1 MLPFDGC
8 RHTYLGAGIHIEMPL
23 PAGTKDRADM
33 EDQIEA
39 PAKSIREHLKLEG
52 GRPIVMST
60 QFEPAGDQPTAI
72 AELVEAIKEGEQ
84 NQVLLGDTGTGKT
97 YTMAKVIEATQRPA
111 IIMAPNKT
119 LAAQLYGEFKGFFPD
134 NAVEYFVSYYDY
146 YQPEAYVARSDTYI
160 EKESQINEQI
170 DRMRHSATRALL
182 ERDDV
187 IIIASVSCI
196 YGIGSVE
203 TYGAMTQDLAVGK
216 DYDQRK
222 VMQDLVAQQYRRN
235 DQAFARGSFRVRGD
249 SLEIWPAH
257 LDDRAWKLS
266 FFGED
271 LESIHEF
278 DPLTGERTDTLE
290 KVRVYANSHY
300 VTPRPTMQ
308 QAIKGIKSELGTRL
322 KQLVDEGKLLEAQR
336 LEQRTN
342 FDLEMLEATGVCN
355 GIENYSRYLTGRAPG
370 EPPPTLF
377 EYIPDNAIVFA
388 DESHVS
394 VPQIGGMFK
403 GDYRRKFTLAEHGFR
418 LPSCMDNRP
427 LKFEEWDAMR
437 PQSVFVSATPQSW
450 ELEQSGGVFAEQVI
464 RPTGL
469 IDPPVE
475 IRPVEMQ
482 VDDLL
487 DEVRKVADAGFRT
500 LCTVLTK
507 RMAEDLT
514 EYMHEQGIRVRYMHS
529 DIDTLERIEILRD
542 LRLGAFDVLIGI
554 NLLREGLDIP
564 ECGLV
569 AILDADKEGFLRSET
584 SLVQTIGRAARN
596 AEGRVIMYADKITG
610 SMERAIGETNRR
622 REKQS
627 AYNEKHGITPST
639 IKKNVDDVLEGLFP
653 ADTDQSRVTA
663 KIDKKPLMGAN
674 LATHLDALRKDML
687 KAAENLEFEEAARMR
702 DEIKRLETV
711 ELTVADDPLA
721 RQSAVDQ
728 AVEAAQKKKGRSKAG
743 RAGTTV
749 VRGKSQRRKMR

>member
-1 MLPFDGC
+1 MNTTFD
-8 RHTYLGAGIHIEMPL
+8 
-23 PAGTKDRADM
+23 
-33 EDQIEA
+33 
-39 PAKSIREHLKLEG
+39 
-52 GRPIVMST
+52 
-60 QFEPAGDQPTAI
+60 PAGDQPTAI
-72 AELVEAIKEGEQ
+72 AELSQGVLDGDRD
-84 NQVLLGDTGTGKT
+84 QVLLGATGTGKT
-97 YTMAKVIEATQRPA
+97 FTMAKVIEETQCPA
-111 IIMAPNKT
+111 IILAPNKT

-146 YQPEAYVARSDTYI
+146 YQPEAYVPRSDTYI

-187 IIIASVSCI
+187 IIVASVSCI

-203 TYGAMTQDLAVGK
+203 TYSAMTQDLKVGGE
-216 DYDQRK
+216 YDQRA
-222 VMQDLVAQQYRRN
+222 VIADLVAQQYKRN
-235 DQAFARGSFRVRGD
+235 DQAFQRGSFRVRGD

-257 LDDRAWKLS
+257 LEDRAWKLS

-271 LESIHEF
+271 LESITEF
-278 DPLTGERTDTLE
+278 DPLTGQKTDSFDQ
-290 KVRVYANSHY
+290 VRVYANSHY
-300 VTPRPTMQ
+300 VTPKPTMN
-308 QAIKGIKSELGTRL
+308 QAVIGIKKELRQRL
-322 KQLVDEGKLLEAQR
+322 DQLVGEGKLLEAQR

-342 FDLEMLEATGVCN
+342 FDIEMLEATGVCN

-377 EYIPDNAIVFA
+377 EFIPDNAIVFA

-394 VPQIGGMFK
+394 VPQIGGMYR

-437 PQSVFVSATPQSW
+437 PQSVFVSATPGKW
-450 ELEQSGGVFAEQVI
+450 EIEQTGGVFTEQVI

-469 IDPPVE
+469 LDPQVE

-487 DEVRKVADAGFRT
+487 DEVRRVTEQGYRT
-500 LCTVLTK
+500 LCTTLTK

-514 EYMHEQGIRVRYMHS
+514 EYMHEQGIKVRYMHS
-529 DIDTLERIEILRD
+529 DIDTIERIEILRD

-584 SLVQTIGRAARN
+584 SLIQTIGRAARN
-596 AEGRVIMYADKITG
+596 ADGRVIMYADRITG
-610 SMERAIGETNRR
+610 SMERALAETERR
-622 REKQS
+622 REKQI
-627 AYNEKHGITPST
+627 AYNEEHGITPET
-639 IKKNVDDVLEGLFP
+639 VKKNVDDILAGLYQG
-653 ADTDQSRVTA
+653 DVDMNRVTA
-663 KIDKKPLMGAN
+663 KVDKPLVGAN
-674 LATHLDALRKDML
+674 LQAHLDGLRDEMR
-687 KAAENLEFEEAARMR
+687 KAAENLEFEEAARLR
-702 DEIKRLETV
+702 DEVKRLEAV
-711 ELTVADDPLA
+711 DLAVGDDPMA
-721 RQSAVDQ
+721 RQSAV
-728 AVEAAQKKKGRSKAG
+728 EAASEAATKSRGRSTAG
-743 RAGTTV
+743 RPGQ
-749 VRGKSQRRKMR
+749 RGGNVKRRKR